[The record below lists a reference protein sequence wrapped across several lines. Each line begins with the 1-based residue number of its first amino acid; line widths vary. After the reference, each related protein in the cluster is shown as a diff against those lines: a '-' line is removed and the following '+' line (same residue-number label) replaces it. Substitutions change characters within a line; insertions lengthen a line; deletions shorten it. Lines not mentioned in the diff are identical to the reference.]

1 MVVVHP
7 GRQPRDLVGQVRLG
21 GIRVSESAATT
32 LEVYLR
38 GGQVL
43 TLSVTDW
50 KLKKSNLSNELTE
63 LTWTMANADKMPF
76 VSLGDVVAVME
87 RA

>member
-1 MVVVHP
+1 M
-7 GRQPRDLVGQVRLG
+7 
-21 GIRVSESAATT
+21 SESAATT